1 MKTEEPAIEIINDI
15 YKVIL
20 ERKKS
25 KSKNSY
31 TVSLFKKGKIAVL
44 KKIAEETAEVIL
56 ASRDEKKEEIIH
68 EMADLWFHTLVLLG
82 YHAIAPDEVYAELK
96 KRFGKSG
103 LKKVKGK

>member
-1 MKTEEPAIEIINDI
+1 M
-15 YKVIL
+15 VL

-31 TVSLFKKGKIAVL
+31 TVSLLKKGKSAIL
-44 KKIAEETAEVIL
+44 KKVAEETAEVIL

-68 EMADLWFHTLVLLG
+68 EIADLWFHTLVLLG
-82 YHAIAPDEVYAELK
+82 YHDIMPDAVYVELK